1 MSVKEF
7 LKFTFEVIEEDKPHK
22 TAAAFTFGRENLIP
36 MMFNSIIEKIQK
48 EFPKDDLEL
57 FKYYFDRHIELDED
71 EHGPMA
77 LKMIENLCGDDEQK
91 WKEVEQVSKEALE
104 KRLILWNGI
113 ELEIEHHVPA

>member
-1 MSVKEF
+1 
-7 LKFTFEVIEEDKPHK
+7 
-22 TAAAFTFGRENLIP
+22 
-36 MMFNSIIEKIQK
+36 
-48 EFPKDDLEL
+48 
-57 FKYYFDRHIELDED
+57 
-71 EHGPMA
+71 MA